1 MKKQFMSTNIF
12 LQLYVCKAGL
22 FKGNLFWLGQY
33 DPTTFI
39 LEEELIHYQC
49 YLIQFFSNLSKIISS
64 QKAAEMILY
73 MLTSLVFL

>member
-12 LQLYVCKAGL
+12 LQLYVCKAGH

-39 LEEELIHYQC
+39 LEEELIQY
-49 YLIQFFSNLSKIISS
+49 
-64 QKAAEMILY
+64 
-73 MLTSLVFL
+73 